1 MLMSAAYHGPVR
13 LHELKRLFVGT
24 PLPTAQSRHERLS
37 KPTALAVFASDALS
51 STAYATEE
59 ILLVLVLAGTAALS
73 YSLPIGIAIAALIAI
88 VVSSYR
94 ETIRAYP
101 KGGGAYIVSKD
112 NLGTYPALI
121 AGSALL
127 IDYVLTV
134 AVSVAA
140 GIAAV
145 TSAVPW
151 LFPYRILLCVLA
163 VAAIAVANLR
173 GIRES
178 GNLFAAPTY
187 LFVVSLF
194 ALVVYG
200 AAGAVFDFIGE

>member
-13 LHELKRLFVGT
+13 LHQLKRLFVGT

-59 ILLVLVLAGTAALS
+59 ILLVLILAGTAALS
-73 YSLPIGIAIAALIAI
+73 YSVPIGIAIAALIAI

-121 AGSALL
+121 AGAALL

-151 LFPYRILLCVLA
+151 LFRYPVVLCV
-163 VAAIAVANLR
+163 
-173 GIRES
+173 
-178 GNLFAAPTY
+178 
-187 LFVVSLF
+187 
-194 ALVVYG
+194 
-200 AAGAVFDFIGE
+200 AAGAGGALANPPGLCASGKLFAGPPSPFLLGPFCLLPYGTAGGLFHL